1 MIEIIEIADT
11 HPYWTLI
18 GGSLTNDVELWIHT
32 DPYKSHRIIKT
43 DNFYILQFKYEEDLL
58 AFKLRFDV

>member
-43 DNFYILQFKYEEDLL
+43 DNFYILQFKY
-58 AFKLRFDV
+58 